1 MDYQRIIVIGNITK
15 DAELKKGEKGEFV
28 ILSVA
33 TKVRNGSTVYFSSFI
48 SGRLAEFAKDTKKGT
63 LVLVDGTLD
72 VSEYRPEGKE
82 PKTDL
87 KIYVDSFRRLSPRGE
102 TEKSETQEKPE
113 EIFKAEEEKQTE
125 E

>member
-15 DAELKKGEKGEFV
+15 DAETKQGDKGEFV

-33 TKVRNGSTVYFSSFI
+33 SKVRSGDTVYFSGFI

-72 VSEYRPEGKE
+72 VSEYKPEGKE

-87 KIYVDSFRRLSPRGE
+87 KIYVDSFRRLSP
-102 TEKSETQEKPE
+102 KSPVEGIDK
-113 EIFKAEEEKQTE
+113 ILEEETPEQILGE
-125 E
+125 EKTD

>member
-15 DAELKKGEKGEFV
+15 DAEVKQSEKGNDFV

-33 TKVRNGSTVYFSSFI
+33 SKVRSGDTVFFSGFI
-48 SGRLAEFAKDTKKGT
+48 AGKLAEFAKDTKKGT

-87 KIYVDSFRRLSPRGE
+87 KIYVDSFRRLTPKGKDDGMVEEAQEIVKEE
-102 TEKSETQEKPE
+102 TEQP
-113 EIFKAEEEKQTE
+113 AE
-125 E
+125 